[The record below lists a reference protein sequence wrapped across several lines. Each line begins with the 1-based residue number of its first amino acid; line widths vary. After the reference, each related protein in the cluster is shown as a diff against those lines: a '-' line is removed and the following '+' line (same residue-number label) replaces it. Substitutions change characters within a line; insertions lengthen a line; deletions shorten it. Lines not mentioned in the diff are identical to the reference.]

1 MKKTAEEI
9 RSRLDE
15 LATAKRE
22 KDSKWNKEIKE
33 AKLKKST
40 AEAGLETA
48 ESPDEYKRLMSE
60 KKEADD
66 FLNLL
71 MTQGKNDAPPISKE
85 EYKQTSDELTDMI
98 NSLKSDYAP
107 KLEKEVEKL
116 LTLLEEYYQKGE
128 ALEDLRSKA
137 QVLYCGHSNNG
148 YEITTIADDCE
159 DPLFYIHYLCGAF
172 FYQRSKVARIA
183 RQITSPTAH
192 NFKIAYST
200 EEAGIAKE
208 LERRMKRG
216 K

>member
-66 FLNLL
+66 FLNFL
-71 MTQGKNDAPPISKE
+71 MTQGKNDAPPITKE
-85 EYKQTSDELTDMI
+85 EFKQTRDELTDMI

-107 KLEKEVEKL
+107 KLEKEIEKL

-128 ALEDLRSKA
+128 ALEDRR
-137 QVLYCGHSNNG
+137 
-148 YEITTIADDCE
+148 
-159 DPLFYIHYLCGAF
+159 YI
-172 FYQRSKVARIA
+172 SRI
-183 RQITSPTAH
+183 RD
-192 NFKIAYST
+192 
-200 EEAGIAKE
+200 
-208 LERRMKRG
+208 
-216 K
+216 